1 MISQGKKYHYMIS
14 RHPEGTVAIQDGTK
28 FSTVVEL
35 IQYHTKKVDGLLTT
49 LKRPCFRAPGQPP
62 QGYRFITLEEMQRAM
77 REAALQLGYQV
88 GFKQVNYFSSVRMHV
103 RCKSDIITN
112 PEVTSV
118 FTHEMVSTTSF

>member
-1 MISQGKKYHYMIS
+1 MIS

-35 IQYHTKKVDGLLTT
+35 IQYHNRKVDGLLTT

-88 GFKQVNYFSSVRMHV
+88 GSKEFPAILFAECTSLSSAHMHV
-103 RCKSDIITN
+103 WCRSDMITY
-112 PEVTSV
+112 PRGC
-118 FTHEMVSTTSF
+118 